1 MITSSAENTVTFLLM
16 TITLRSLVCQ
26 FISFPRSM
34 ECKNIILHETT
45 NVTDESPVIIKKKK
59 EFKAPNDWWLD
70 KDVSY

>member
-1 MITSSAENTVTFLLM
+1 
-16 TITLRSLVCQ
+16 
-26 FISFPRSM
+26 M

-70 KDVSY
+70 KDVSYWGF